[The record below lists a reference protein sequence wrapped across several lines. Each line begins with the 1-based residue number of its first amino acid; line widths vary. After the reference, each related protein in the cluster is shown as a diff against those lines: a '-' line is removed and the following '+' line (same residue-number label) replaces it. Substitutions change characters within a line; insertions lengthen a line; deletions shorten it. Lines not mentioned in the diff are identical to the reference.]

1 MTELLV
7 SIFTNVTILLLLGAF
22 AVFGILALQHKKI
35 KRFQF
40 QMSMVLLVLII
51 SEIIDAFFDY
61 NYIQNHFLEHL
72 GSVIHVISMA
82 GIALIFWG
90 RFVHA
95 KRTQKSL
102 VDEIQE

>member
-35 KRFQF
+35 KSFQF
-40 QMSMVLLVLII
+40 QMSMVLLVLIV
-51 SEIIDAFFDY
+51 SEIIDAFFDF
-61 NYIQNHFLEHL
+61 NYIQNHSLEHV
-72 GSVIHVISMA
+72 GSIIHVISMA
-82 GIALIFWG
+82 GIAIIFWG

-95 KRTQKSL
+95 KKSQTRL
-102 VDEIQE
+102 VDEIQ

>member
-22 AVFGILALQHKKI
+22 VIFAVLALQHKKI
-35 KRFQF
+35 KSFQF
-40 QMSMVLLVLII
+40 QMSVILLILTV
-51 SEIIDAFFDY
+51 SEIIDAFFDF

-72 GSVIHVISMA
+72 GSIIHVISMA

-95 KRTQKSL
+95 KKTQKSL
-102 VDEIQE
+102 VDEIQK